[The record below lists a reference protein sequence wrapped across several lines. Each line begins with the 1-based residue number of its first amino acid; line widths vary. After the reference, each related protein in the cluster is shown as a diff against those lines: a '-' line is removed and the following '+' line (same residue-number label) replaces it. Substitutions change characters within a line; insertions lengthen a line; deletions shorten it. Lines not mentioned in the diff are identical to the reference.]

1 MRILAVGLGVA
12 LLALPFAT
20 PSHACEDH
28 AALTV
33 SAAIDEGQAAFAQA
47 TNAEAAKKPMKKKTA
62 VKKKPKEK
70 VQYMRAVPM

>member
-1 MRILAVGLGVA
+1 MRILVIGLGAA

-20 PSHACEDH
+20 PSHACEDY
-28 AALTV
+28 AELAV
-33 SAAIDEGQAAFAQA
+33 SAAVNGGQTAFAQA
-47 TNAEAAKKPMKKKTA
+47 TSAEAAKKPMKKKMA